1 MSFLQVLIHSLMCYS
16 TCQIYS
22 IQLTLS
28 VKVSLV
34 VKDTIGKRKMSEK
47 MIHIIKEFIW

>member
-1 MSFLQVLIHSLMCYS
+1 MSFLQGLIHSLMRYS
-16 TCQIYS
+16 TCQTYS
-22 IQLTLS
+22 VQLTFS

-34 VKDTIGKRKMSEK
+34 VKDTIGKRKISEK

>member
-1 MSFLQVLIHSLMCYS
+1 MSFLQGLIHSVMYYS

-22 IQLTLS
+22 VQLTLS

-34 VKDTIGKRKMSEK
+34 VKYTMGKKKDE
-47 MIHIIKEFIW
+47 